1 MEPKQGAAFRCLR
14 WAELPRLE
22 LYMDQVCIAIADALN
37 GAVAGQEA
45 ALTPTMVNNYVK
57 LKLIAPPE
65 KKKYGT
71 AQVSRLLIIT
81 LLKRVLSLGEIGAV
95 LADLF
100 SGREPQA
107 GYDLF
112 CEALEA
118 ALTGAPAPKACP
130 ALLAAALH
138 SLAGKLE
145 VERLLAG
152 AGATAPAP
160 ADR

>member
-1 MEPKQGAAFRCLR
+1 MEFKQGAAFRCPR
-14 WAELPRLE
+14 WAELPRLA
-22 LYMDQVCIAIADALN
+22 LYMDQVCIAVADALN
-37 GAVAGQEA
+37 GALAGQEA
-45 ALTPTMVNNYVK
+45 GLTPTMVNNYVK
-57 LKLIAPPE
+57 LKLVVPPE

-81 LLKRVLSLGEIGAV
+81 LLKRVLSLGEIRAV
-95 LADLF
+95 LTDLF
-100 SGREPQA
+100 TGREPQA

-118 ALTGAPAPKACP
+118 ALSGAPAPEACP
-130 ALLAAALH
+130 VLLAAALR

-152 AGATAPAP
+152 AVAPAPAP
-160 ADR
+160 ADK